1 MVSYTCTYTILR
13 GRSHTKCRW
22 YIWGIHLFAGVYE
35 HIYTCTLPTYLPAMK
50 INTSTIGIRFAVL
63 RKSTR
68 LYLSLTLVACDK
80 VWLVDSTAFACS
92 SVVCRA
98 FVALL

>member
-1 MVSYTCTYTILR
+1 MY
-13 GRSHTKCRW
+13 
-22 YIWGIHLFAGVYE
+22 
-35 HIYTCTLPTYLPAMK
+35 LPTYLPTYLPIYLHVPTYLPTYMYLPTYLPTYIPAMK
-50 INTSTIGIRFAVL
+50 INMSTIGIRFAVT

-68 LYLSLTLVACDK
+68 LYLSVTLVAGDK
-80 VWLVDSTAFACS
+80 VRLVDSTVFACS